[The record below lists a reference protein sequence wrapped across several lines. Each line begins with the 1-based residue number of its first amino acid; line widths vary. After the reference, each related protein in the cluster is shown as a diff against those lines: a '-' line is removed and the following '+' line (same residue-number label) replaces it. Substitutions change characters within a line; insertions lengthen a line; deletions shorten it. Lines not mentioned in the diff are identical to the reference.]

1 MRYAAWNHSLS
12 LTIGPPRSTLV
23 SQMLLT
29 TSGVRSPASSRSW
42 LRLSPCSPLFEKL
55 PKVDPLNELPPSFG
69 MMFTRTP
76 PMATSAETA
85 PIS

>member
-1 MRYAAWNHSLS
+1 M
-12 LTIGPPRSTLV
+12 STLL

-55 PKVDPLNELPPSFG
+55 PKVDPLNELPPSLG

-85 PIS
+85 PISYESSSVWASFAFRVVQE